1 LRDEDE
7 CPSLLFLVLSH
18 HTREELHR
26 TIRLRVMGR
35 DLYLCARCT
44 GIAAGL
50 AAYAVV
56 SQQVAPLLLNNPLL
70 LLLLPAPAMIDWVTQ
85 TVGLR
90 ESNNPIR
97 VATGFL
103 LGACWAGMLDLFLRD
118 WSNALLW
125 LTALVYVAVFLLVL
139 PHRLKGWERRP
150 SAPRKSNQLVA
161 R

>member
-1 LRDEDE
+1 LRDEDDRS
-7 CPSLLFLVLSH
+7 SLFFLLLSH

-26 TIRLRVMGR
+26 TIRLKVMGR

-50 AAYAVV
+50 AAYAL
-56 SQQVAPLLLNNPLL
+56 SGQRVAALLDNPLL

-90 ESNNPIR
+90 ESNNPLR

-118 WSNALLW
+118 WSNAALW
-125 LTALVYVAVFLLVL
+125 LTALVYVAAFLLAL
-139 PHRLKGWERRP
+139 PHRLRGLERRL
-150 SAPRKSNQLVA
+150 SASRKGD
-161 R
+161 